1 MQFTDGSSGS
11 EADLA
16 FDIAGSALPLKLL
29 HFSGVWGEDMPF
41 QGVVVEPA
49 ELAKLARAFDAAW
62 MAVNSVNTVGGQ
74 QQRRAR
80 ARLAG
85 IILDLWRED
94 PAQALSASAVE
105 RFLASDQLN

>member
-1 MQFTDGSSGS
+1 M
-11 EADLA
+11 
-16 FDIAGSALPLKLL
+16 
-29 HFSGVWGEDMPF
+29 GEDMPF
-41 QGVVVEPA
+41 RGFVVEPA
-49 ELAKLARAFDAAW
+49 ELAKLAGAFDAAW

-80 ARLAG
+80 ARLAA

-105 RFLASDQLN
+105 RFLASHEPN